1 MRGLTRLRAAL
12 ALATLLVLLVPVTAF
27 AQSGGVARTKLAN
40 GLTVIVRENA
50 AAPVVAYSLMVKMGT
65 RTETADTAGISNLLQ
80 QMVVRGTEK
89 MDGEQIVEAADRLGG
104 SIDAYGDVDYS
115 EITGTALSRNWLEM
129 LELMSDV
136 ALRPTLRDGTVQ
148 VVRDFTV
155 RQIRNRGDKPFDV
168 ASDRMRAALFG
179 SNPYAWD
186 PLGRRESV
194 EKLDR
199 AALLAYYERY
209 YVPGQMVLA
218 VSGDVKTSE
227 VVAQVQRIFGGMP
240 PGKVELPPVPAP
252 PPLAATR
259 DVFVVP
265 RPPDNERDSLRAA
278 DATTVG
284 AMRGGAEVIY
294 QAALF
299 DGTWLGYAD
308 FLLRVDTLKVLTSV
322 LGGGMAS
329 RFFSELRDQQAL
341 AYTTLAQY
349 PSRVDTSAFV
359 AILGTAPENVV
370 KAEPALVEQLERV
383 RTQPA
388 SAEEVAVARAYVLGS
403 QAMDRRS
410 NARQAWY
417 LAFYEIAGV
426 GYEFLDR
433 YAADVKKVTPADL
446 QRVAQKY
453 LSVLRTVIVQ
463 PK

>member
-1 MRGLTRLRAAL
+1 MRPRAL
-12 ALATLLVLLVPVTAF
+12 ALAVLVTLLAPVTVF
-27 AQSGGVARTKLAN
+27 AQAGGVTRTKLAN
-40 GLTVIVRENA
+40 GLTVLVRENPV
-50 AAPVVAYSLMVKMGT
+50 APVVAYSLMVKMGT

-80 QMVVRGTEK
+80 LMLVRGTEK
-89 MDGEQIVEAADRLGG
+89 MNGEQIAEAADRMGG
-104 SIDAYGDVDYS
+104 SIDAYGDADYS
-115 EITGTALSRNWLEM
+115 EITATALSRSGQEM
-129 LELMSDV
+129 LELVGDV
-136 ALRPTLRDGTVQ
+136 SLRPTLPDGTVQ
-148 VVRDFTV
+148 AVRDFIV
-155 RQIRNRGDKPFDV
+155 RQIRNRGDKPFDF
-168 ASDRMRAALFG
+168 ASDKMRAALFG
-179 SNPYAWD
+179 SNPYGWD

-199 AALLAYYERY
+199 AALLAYYKRY

-218 VSGDVKTSE
+218 VSGDVKSAE

-240 PGKVELPPVPAP
+240 AGKVELPPAPAP
-252 PPLAATR
+252 PPMAATR

-265 RPPDNERDSLRAA
+265 
-278 DATTVG
+278 G
-284 AMRGGAEVIY
+284 AQAQILM
-294 QAALF
+294 AALAPPLTHP
-299 DGTWLGYAD
+299 DHPP
-308 FLLRVDTLKVLTSV
+308 LKVLTSV

-403 QAMDRRS
+403 QAMDRRT

-433 YAADVKKVTPADL
+433 YAADVKKVTPADV

-453 LSVLRTVIVQ
+453 LGILRSVIVQ
-463 PK
+463 PQ

>member
-1 MRGLTRLRAAL
+1 MRPRVL
-12 ALATLLVLLVPVTAF
+12 ALAVLVTLLAPVTVF
-27 AQSGGVARTKLAN
+27 AQAGGVTRTKLAN
-40 GLTVIVRENA
+40 GLTVLVRENPV
-50 AAPVVAYSLMVKMGT
+50 APVVAYSLMVKMGT

-80 QMVVRGTEK
+80 LMLVRGTEK
-89 MDGEQIVEAADRLGG
+89 MNGEQIAEAADRMGG
-104 SIDAYGDVDYS
+104 SIDAYGDADYS
-115 EITGTALSRNWLEM
+115 EITATALSRSGQEM
-129 LELMSDV
+129 LELVGDV
-136 ALRPTLRDGTVQ
+136 SLRPTLPDGTVQ
-148 VVRDFTV
+148 AVRDFIV
-155 RQIRNRGDKPFDV
+155 RQIRNRGDKPFDF
-168 ASDRMRAALFG
+168 ASDKMRAALFG
-179 SNPYAWD
+179 SNPYGWD

-199 AALLAYYERY
+199 AALLAYYKRY

-218 VSGDVKTSE
+218 VSGDVKSAE

-240 PGKVELPPVPAP
+240 AGKVELPPAPAP
-252 PPLAATR
+252 PPMAATR

-265 RPPDNERDSLRAA
+265 
-278 DATTVG
+278 G
-284 AMRGGAEVIY
+284 AQAQILM
-294 QAALF
+294 AALAPPLTHP
-299 DGTWLGYAD
+299 DHPP
-308 FLLRVDTLKVLTSV
+308 LKVLTSV

-403 QAMDRRS
+403 QAMDRRT

-433 YAADVKKVTPADL
+433 YAADVKKVTPADV

-453 LSVLRTVIVQ
+453 LGILRTVIVQ
-463 PK
+463 PQ